1 MSSSSASEPTPYPE
15 PQHILPSSF
24 DTCFDEPGV
33 QNQRENFEMFK
44 HFTIRDECV
53 VDFGFICD
61 PGFSKWIPRAPQAA
75 PAPPAPHQQVS
86 SVLEGE
92 VSLASLSELITQM
105 EGRIIRRLDLVD
117 ECLDILQYS
126 VKLLQDN
133 GEDDVDADD
142 DAPET

>member
-33 QNQRENFEMFK
+33 
-44 HFTIRDECV
+44 HFDLVNNE
-53 VDFGFICD
+53 
-61 PGFSKWIPRAPQAA
+61 WIPRAPHAA
-75 PAPPAPHQQVS
+75 PAPPAPHQQVA

-92 VSLASLSELITQM
+92 VSLASLLELITQM
-105 EGRIIRRLDLVD
+105 EGRIMRRFDSVD
-117 ECLDILQYS
+117 ECLDILEYS
-126 VKLLQDN
+126 IKLLQDN

>member
-24 DTCFDEPGV
+24 DTCFDEPG
-33 QNQRENFEMFK
+33 
-44 HFTIRDECV
+44 
-53 VDFGFICD
+53 
-61 PGFSKWIPRAPQAA
+61 AA